1 MARKPREMVIALTLT
16 PAQYKL
22 VKERADEN
30 WLDPAAWVLMMLKR
44 MSEGQP
50 TVFVPQFSADPAA
63 RLQQYIFNTNDH
75 NAEAPKAGTA
85 LPEDELD
92 AIVGEK
98 LADVLPE
105 DAGAYDQP
113 PARTAE
119 VRPLHRPPVP
129 FSPQTQPHHLKGL
142 A

>member
-1 MARKPREMVIALTLT
+1 MARKPREMVITLTLT

-44 MSEGQP
+44 MSEGRSPEIERRNNEAFAESLVWPQP
-50 TVFVPQFSADPAA
+50 D
-63 RLQQYIFNTNDH
+63 
-75 NAEAPKAGTA
+75 APELPP
-85 LPEDELD
+85 LPESELD
-92 AIVGEK
+92 AIVDDK
-98 LADVLPE
+98 LAEVATADPVGQSIMGPSTI
-105 DAGAYDQP
+105 
-113 PARTAE
+113 RTAE

-129 FSPQTQPHHLKGL
+129 FSPHTQPHHLKGL

>member
-44 MSEGQP
+44 QVSEWRPPVDVDAPVQYFTPGWPQP
-50 TVFVPQFSADPAA
+50 D
-63 RLQQYIFNTNDH
+63 
-75 NAEAPKAGTA
+75 APELPP
-85 LPEDELD
+85 LPESDLD

-129 FSPQTQPHHLKGL
+129 FSAQTQPRHLAGL
-142 A
+142 